1 MRKNLENKR
10 ETEILKL
17 VNAVKSND
25 TASFI
30 ELLGIFSKAIST
42 LAHGYRLPDGE
53 FDDLCQ
59 EGRMA
64 LYRAAISY
72 DKSKGASF
80 STFASVCMTNAMISF
95 VNKYNASVSRIISAE
110 DVGDTVE
117 GITSKNGVPEDSVF
131 SRQFKQLLAT
141 KGFAGLSE
149 TERKAVFLKACGY
162 RTSEI
167 SEKTG
172 RSAKSVD
179 NTLFR
184 ARKKLRSYIDGTK

>member
-1 MRKNLENKR
+1 
-10 ETEILKL
+10 
-17 VNAVKSND
+17 
-25 TASFI
+25 
-30 ELLGIFSKAIST
+30 
-42 LAHGYRLPDGE
+42 
-53 FDDLCQ
+53 
-59 EGRMA
+59 MA

-117 GITSKNGVPEDSVF
+117 GITSKNGEPEDSVF

-149 TERKAVFLKACGY
+149 TERRAVFLKACGY
-162 RTSEI
+162 KTSEI

-172 RSAKSVD
+172 KSAKSVD